1 MNLILFDKPFE
12 STRIESTDPR
22 AQHLIKVLRVRVGS
36 KVFIGFVNGLRARA
50 EVSLIESDGA
60 ITLMVF
66 STEPAPM
73 PLPVRLL
80 LGLPRPHT
88 AKRILFEAASMGVKD
103 LHFFEAEYSE
113 PSYAKSSLW
122 TTNEWKE
129 RIRLGAEQ
137 SFGTHIPEVGMHSDL
152 QSAISFLQGQGV
164 HVALDNYEAEENLG
178 QSLKQGAQP
187 AVLALG
193 PERGWSKAER
203 DIFRKNSW
211 KLTHLGPQVLRLETA
226 CTAAVAVVSTTL
238 GFYDTQTSTVI

>member
-1 MNLILFDKPFE
+1 MNLMLFDKPFE

-36 KVFIGFVNGLRARA
+36 KVYIGFVNRLRASA

-60 ITLMVF
+60 ISLIVS
-66 STEPAPM
+66 STEAAPI

-88 AKRILFEAASMGVKD
+88 AKRILFEAASMGVED

-152 QSAISFLQGQGV
+152 QSAISSLQGQGV

-178 QSLKQGAQP
+178 KSIKQGSQS

-193 PERGWSKAER
+193 PERGWSKVER

-211 KLTHLGPQVLRLETA
+211 KLAHIGPQVLRLETA